1 MPTTRHQ
8 AARLQRGGRVI
19 GSLQL
24 NLRRHAA
31 DGLTARETKEMLDA
45 AARILSGWIDAKL
58 NPHPEEGH
66 DE

>member
-8 AARLQRGGRVI
+8 AARLHRKGRVL

-24 NLRRHAA
+24 NLRRHAT
-31 DGLTARETKEMLDA
+31 DNLTPRETQEMLDA
-45 AARILSGWIDAKL
+45 AARILGGWIDAKL